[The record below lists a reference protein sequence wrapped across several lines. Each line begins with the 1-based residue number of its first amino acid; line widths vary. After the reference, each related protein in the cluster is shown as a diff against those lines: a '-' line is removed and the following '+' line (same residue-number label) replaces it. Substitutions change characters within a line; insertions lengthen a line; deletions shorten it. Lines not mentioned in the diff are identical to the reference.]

1 MHLLRIIVNCFI
13 PPSGDLLGIDEPQ
26 ATPTTVVHTPNLLDI
41 STPDHPTSQT
51 GSATGQTG
59 SEMSIQPTTT
69 SLLDDLATLDSS
81 DLLSSSLAS
90 SGTALMLYEGGV
102 GSVRVPAELAQ
113 FPVASGWDNK
123 VYVPYRMV
131 VHALV

>member
-1 MHLLRIIVNCFI
+1 M
-13 PPSGDLLGIDEPQ
+13 
-26 ATPTTVVHTPNLLDI
+26 T
-41 STPDHPTSQT
+41 
-51 GSATGQTG
+51 
-59 SEMSIQPTTT
+59 IQPTTT

-123 VYVPYRMV
+123 VPYRMV
-131 VHALV
+131 VHALMRRCDYLYDNNLT